1 MALPEGEY
9 EIDLGAFDFDN
20 GNGTSLGIKY
30 NDEPKSMER
39 SRTMNMYEEKMKIV
53 LEGKDRN
60 QDTVIFEGNA
70 DGDVGNGRRSMQDY
84 YLTYS
89 EEKGVVMNK
98 LGRRIRVNKCK
109 DESKWRH
116 IIGEEKDI
124 INESDFEDLGGD
136 FPVFDFGEEEEKTDQ
151 EMKEKREKE
160 KEKDRRDQELKEKR
174 DQELK
179 GKQLKEKKER
189 DIKEKQLK
197 EKKDKEMKEKLVE
210 KLLKEKLFKQ
220 QQLKQ
225 QKAQKKPPSTP
236 QTSGKS
242 TLKHPPKDEDDFQ
255 DLEDQ
260 LQEVLQDS
268 SDDQDNIINEP
279 IIIKD
284 QPQSQKVHVTSQ
296 PTKKPMSLRQFVGDN
311 NDDDLSSSEEE

>member
-70 DGDVGNGRRSMQDY
+70 DGDVGDGRRSMQDY

-136 FPVFDFGEEEEKTDQ
+136 FPVFDFGEEEEK
-151 EMKEKREKE
+151 EKE
-160 KEKDRRDQELKEKR
+160 KEREFKEKQLR
-174 DQELK
+174 EQ
-179 GKQLKEKKER
+179 QLKEKKER
-189 DIKEKQLK
+189 GFKEKRLKEKKDKEFKEKELREQQLK
-197 EKKDKEMKEKLVE
+197 EKKDKEMKDKLVE
-210 KLLKEKLFKQ
+210 KLLKQQPKQ
-220 QQLKQ
+220 QQIKS

-236 QTSGKS
+236 QISDKS
-242 TLKHPPKDEDDFQ
+242 ASKHPPKDEDDFQ

-284 QPQSQKVHVTSQ
+284 QPQPQKVHVTSQ